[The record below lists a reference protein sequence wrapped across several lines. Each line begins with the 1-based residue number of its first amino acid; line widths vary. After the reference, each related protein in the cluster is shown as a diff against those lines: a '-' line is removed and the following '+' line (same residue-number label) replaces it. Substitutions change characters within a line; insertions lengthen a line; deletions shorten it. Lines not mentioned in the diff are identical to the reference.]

1 MLRVAMASYYLYLF
15 VYMYLLTSV
24 RCLAFFAYYTA
35 VLLEMEACPVFQWRW
50 RRPLPAFALILLPH
64 FYDVVPSEMSFVLVT
79 WEFKASRLCCIKQVP
94 PYPVER
100 PLSNEVLM
108 FHIPPGSG
116 ATGAMP
122 SALLR
127 LKGEVT
133 ESLTIAPAIL
143 SSRFRRPVITQLL
156 HPAVDNGGCHVR
168 SSEAVTLEF
177 LWKCTSPNP

>member
-1 MLRVAMASYYLYLF
+1 
-15 VYMYLLTSV
+15 
-24 RCLAFFAYYTA
+24 
-35 VLLEMEACPVFQWRW
+35 
-50 RRPLPAFALILLPH
+50 
-64 FYDVVPSEMSFVLVT
+64 
-79 WEFKASRLCCIKQVP
+79 
-94 PYPVER
+94 
-100 PLSNEVLM
+100 M
-108 FHIPPGSG
+108 FHIPPGERCY
-116 ATGAMP
+116 TGAMP